1 MKRLSISRN
10 HGLKFVNSF
19 NICVLV
25 TVCLL
30 GACAKNSKAIQLKAK
45 ITPQSSLSNAISPQ
59 PHMRPRRR
67 YPRFGR
73 PSGPG
78 GPTRPQGIDLR
89 VISLERIST
98 KVSEIA
104 PRLLSSTGPELDST
118 PAFIFGAITDQGKI
132 IDGYGDIKLNSFR
145 EPNEDT
151 KFGIGSLTKVLTG
164 IILAEAVVN
173 GEMVLDNSANLYLP
187 PDLQLPSNN
196 ITLRQLVT
204 HTSGL
209 PNYPENLSEY
219 RDFDGDGINDSDQ
232 YSPGRNYSRKEL
244 SEWLESKPRLNFEP
258 GSSGQYSNLG
268 FGILS
273 LALEN
278 NLKYSSFEKMNE
290 EIVTSRLSMT
300 RTHTNKDNDKI
311 KFDSNQAQGY
321 SINLDNGSLH
331 SIPYS
336 DMGILE
342 GAGELISTAS
352 DILSLLETLSGI
364 KNSILTPALEEA
376 SKPLANH
383 RSDKIAYG
391 FKIVK
396 SSKGGVYYMKSGST
410 AGFSS
415 IMLWRSNP
423 KVGIVL
429 LANRGNF
436 KKLNKLGVKIIEAM
450 VVNSNLLGQN
460 RPNI

>member
-30 GACAKNSKAIQLKAK
+30 GACAKNSKAIQLKAE
-45 ITPQSSLSNAISPQ
+45 ITPQSSLINAISPQ

-67 YPRFGR
+67 YPRFVR

-98 KVSEIA
+98 KVSAIA

-164 IILAEAVVN
+164 IILAKAVVN

-187 PDLQLPSNN
+187 PDLQLPSNK

-219 RDFDGDGINDSDQ
+219 RDFDGDGISDSDQ
-232 YSPGRNYSRKEL
+232 YSPGRNYSREEL
-244 SEWLESKPRLNFEP
+244 SE
-258 GSSGQYSNLG
+258 
-268 FGILS
+268 IL
-273 LALEN
+273 
-278 NLKYSSFEKMNE
+278 
-290 EIVTSRLSMT
+290 
-300 RTHTNKDNDKI
+300 
-311 KFDSNQAQGY
+311 
-321 SINLDNGSLH
+321 
-331 SIPYS
+331 
-336 DMGILE
+336 
-342 GAGELISTAS
+342 
-352 DILSLLETLSGI
+352 DILGIDFKYFVDSMPWARGEKAIQPIPNFFNVYNKSFSTHLL
-364 KNSILTPALEEA
+364 
-376 SKPLANH
+376 
-383 RSDKIAYG
+383 
-391 FKIVK
+391 
-396 SSKGGVYYMKSGST
+396 
-410 AGFSS
+410 
-415 IMLWRSNP
+415 
-423 KVGIVL
+423 
-429 LANRGNF
+429 
-436 KKLNKLGVKIIEAM
+436 IIE
-450 VVNSNLLGQN
+450 
-460 RPNI
+460 